1 MAGRI
6 GTVNNKAN
14 MANSMPKHKETKF
27 PVFLPSRE
35 RRRTQVVSPRLEMTL
50 GRPFPCQA
58 RPRSICI
65 ESRAPLNRNARFGRN
80 TGPSTATVVGPLS
93 AQLRRPRPRSAT
105 PAQRRHRPSA
115 AQASAVSA
123 DGRPRKTLN
132 AADFG
137 AQSATERDHV
147 FFVEERSDPFLRD
160 SPLKFREG
168 FVVAR
173 K

>member
-14 MANSMPKHKETKF
+14 MANSMPRHKETKF

-35 RRRTQVVSPRLEMTL
+35 RRRTQVVLPRLEMTLGRSPRLEMTL

-58 RPRSICI
+58 RPRSICV

-93 AQLRRPRPRSAT
+93 AQCGPTIENPTGLANPP
-105 PAQRRHRPSA
+105 
-115 AQASAVSA
+115 
-123 DGRPRKTLN
+123 
-132 AADFG
+132 
-137 AQSATERDHV
+137 
-147 FFVEERSDPFLRD
+147 
-160 SPLKFREG
+160 
-168 FVVAR
+168 
-173 K
+173 

>member
-1 MAGRI
+1 MLVEPWNGGYGAD
-6 GTVNNKAN
+6 
-14 MANSMPKHKETKF
+14 S
-27 PVFLPSRE
+27 
-35 RRRTQVVSPRLEMTL
+35 
-50 GRPFPCQA
+50 
-58 RPRSICI
+58 
-65 ESRAPLNRNARFGRN
+65 
-80 TGPSTATVVGPLS
+80 GPSEATLVGALT
-93 AQLRRPRPRSAT
+93 AQLKRSRSRSAT
-105 PAQRRHRPSA
+105 SALRRIRPSA
-115 AQASAVSA
+115 AQANAVSA

-173 K
+173 KIGRHENGAERREAHDSHHPGRASRI

>member
-1 MAGRI
+1 MSSLTALDVRSFRCKGKKR
-6 GTVNNKAN
+6 TV
-14 MANSMPKHKETKF
+14 
-27 PVFLPSRE
+27 
-35 RRRTQVVSPRLEMTL
+35 RRHLSGL
-50 GRPFPCQA
+50 
-58 RPRSICI
+58 
-65 ESRAPLNRNARFGRN
+65 
-80 TGPSTATVVGPLS
+80 TAL
-93 AQLRRPRPRSAT
+93 
-105 PAQRRHRPSA
+105 RRHRPSA

-168 FVVAR
+168 FAVAR